1 MAARLRRRKFADAT
15 DETDEV
21 CLYDIEFSGA
31 AAIGIQ
37 FETDFYGNHAIVK
50 AVESEGAARNVV
62 RYNERGK
69 PTCIVQK
76 GHIVVAVNGKDVSNL
91 PFQEVMLAIK
101 ATTGATSRVLRFLDP
116 NVLPLDQMN
125 HRAADALL
133 NCDNYGFAKDDE
145 YFLQYRKHLRL
156 KKAQPNH
163 YAVATAWVEFLQ
175 TCGGLDGLDAKYNR
189 SGAFTRAEVKV
200 HLEPLI
206 LRGIPTA
213 FRASIWG
220 ILTNVS
226 GYKAAFPRTHYAD
239 LLHGDMRTS
248 MADDIDK
255 DVGRTYPEHAY
266 FQETKGKQELT
277 NVLVAYSM
285 HNTAVGYCQSMNF
298 LVGILLLFHTEEEAF
313 WLLCVMMAKCLPME
327 NYSRSMLGA
336 QVDQVVF
343 KRLVALQ
350 LPAIAEAFD
359 NAGIAI
365 ELVTLQ
371 WFLCVFVCTLP
382 LDTALRVW
390 DYMFLQ
396 GEQVLFAAALAII
409 KAAESKIME
418 ASPSHISLLMIIRD
432 LGLSLHDAD
441 GFMSVVGA
449 FSPSRHRNDS
459 ASKQPSSDKPNHPF
473 EALVQKFNEFTT
485 KVRKPRTDHGV
496 DDCNDDTKGF
506 QILYTFDDIQRW
518 RREIRPEIE
527 AAAAVEAPN
536 LANE

>member
-1 MAARLRRRKFADAT
+1 MNVRRCKKRRVQEDCGMAARLRRRKFADAT

-76 GHIVVAVNGKDVSNL
+76 GHIVVAVDGKDVSNL

-133 NCDNYGFAKDDE
+133 NCDNYGFAKDDQ

-156 KKAQPNH
+156 KKAQPNVSVPIPVVLISFVQH
-163 YAVATAWVEFLQ
+163 YA
-175 TCGGLDGLDAKYNR
+175 
-189 SGAFTRAEVKV
+189 
-200 HLEPLI
+200 
-206 LRGIPTA
+206 
-213 FRASIWG
+213 
-220 ILTNVS
+220 
-226 GYKAAFPRTHYAD
+226 
-239 LLHGDMRTS
+239 
-248 MADDIDK
+248 
-255 DVGRTYPEHAY
+255 
-266 FQETKGKQELT
+266 ETKGKQELT

-285 HNTAVGYCQSMNF
+285 HNTAVG
-298 LVGILLLFHTEEEAF
+298 
-313 WLLCVMMAKCLPME
+313 
-327 NYSRSMLGA
+327 RSMLGA

-396 GEQVLFAAALAII
+396 GEQGAAAGALNMFGSVKYYFTVNNTYVVHRLKVELYFLFGVCLSWHVITDV
-409 KAAESKIME
+409 ST
-418 ASPSHISLLMIIRD
+418 SCCLLQLLEICLMK
-432 LGLSLHDAD
+432 LGLYLLNSQINWLDLVSFT
-441 GFMSVVGA
+441 GYKYV
-449 FSPSRHRNDS
+449 
-459 ASKQPSSDKPNHPF
+459 
-473 EALVQKFNEFTT
+473 ALVLNTVVHLVLGYLPYYAVLAYTGLATSFFTVT
-485 KVRKPRTDHGV
+485 TTTNVVLRSR
-496 DDCNDDTKGF
+496 
-506 QILYTFDDIQRW
+506 L
-518 RREIRPEIE
+518 
-527 AAAAVEAPN
+527 
-536 LANE
+536 